1 VFIRLF
7 LSGRQDSGENVIEAD
22 LAEEVRAEGSAFHGV
37 GHSFSL
43 AVPPM
48 PANQEQRSAGMPI
61 RFAIFETWDGG
72 LDSRDPVVTRVS
84 QQARDLD
91 SRSVLSFAAT
101 GRV

>member
-1 VFIRLF
+1 
-7 LSGRQDSGENVIEAD
+7 
-22 LAEEVRAEGSAFHGV
+22 
-37 GHSFSL
+37 
-43 AVPPM
+43 
-48 PANQEQRSAGMPI
+48 MPI